1 MGLLH
6 LLLPLLLSP
15 PSSAANLAYYFCE
28 NTNYTENSN
37 FQTNLNQLLS
47 HLYNTSIYF
56 TFANLTEGFI
66 PGRAY
71 GLFLCRGDISPSDCA
86 NCIGASTDKVL
97 QICPAANQATLWY
110 DVCQLRYSDEPFF
123 SSFDNNIAT
132 SYPEGPKENDTADV
146 LRNDVRELM
155 SSLFYQAAN
164 NSPILFATGEILYEG
179 DGKKRMYGLVQCTR
193 DLSRDMCS
201 QCLQQILP
209 RCCDSDIAGGI
220 LARSCS
226 FRYGVDKFFGGTPNI
241 SITMPS
247 PSPSLSFS
255 PPVPPS
261 SALNGKYHKRSMAT
275 VEEESRMES
284 LYFDL
289 SIIKIATAN
298 FSDINK
304 LGQGGFGAVYK
315 GMLPNGE
322 DIAVK
327 RLSTTSRQGIQEL
340 KNELLL
346 VAKLQ
351 HRNLVRLRGICLEG
365 GEKLVIYDYMPN
377 GSLDKFLF
385 DPSKCKELNWE
396 RRFKIIGGIARGL
409 LYLHEESRLQVI
421 HRDLKASNIL
431 LDTNMKPKISDFGLA
446 RLFGAAET
454 HAVTKRVVG
463 TFGYM
468 APEYARRGRFS
479 TKMDV
484 YSYGILV
491 LEIVTGS
498 RNIIFKH
505 DSKHGQDLLSYAW
518 KHWRKG
524 KSLEIVDPSLGEDY
538 SRNEV
543 SRCIQIGLLCAQE
556 APADRPSMSSVFL
569 MLNSSSMPLQ
579 DPLPPALLSTI
590 ESDLS
595 MKLSSKQAYLSST
608 DESSANVDSVGSSQ
622 QSGPSVTLNPPE
634 ANQKGKERV
643 QNHLIRNQALNN
655 HRKQAQ
661 AFGLISH
668 SA

>member
-261 SALNGKYHKRSMAT
+261 SALNGKYHKRRKRNIIIISMVIFVVITFMLILA
-275 VEEESRMES
+275 V
-284 LYFDL
+284 
-289 SIIKIATAN
+289 SI
-298 FSDINK
+298 F
-304 LGQGGFGAVYK
+304 L
-315 GMLPNGE
+315 
-322 DIAVK
+322 K
-327 RLSTTSRQGIQEL
+327 RRSA
-340 KNELLL
+340 KN
-346 VAKLQ
+346 
-351 HRNLVRLRGICLEG
+351 
-365 GEKLVIYDYMPN
+365 
-377 GSLDKFLF
+377 SS